1 MAAVHAILTLYRLGW
16 SQRQIAAKLGI
27 HRATVS
33 RYVHSPPAE
42 AHSATNPMPGSE
54 VSAEAIAGAK
64 PATNPIP
71 GSEAA
76 APSSCGR
83 GSGPESLCEPFRAVI
98 EQKLQPGLT
107 GHDTQ
112 RDGRTFPRYT
122 VRVQKS
128 YRDKSG
134 TWQTTEYYD
143 RDDLPH
149 VAMVTSKA
157 FEFISLRESDDG
169 ADQIP
174 L

>member
-1 MAAVHAILTLYRLGW
+1 MSTSDTLPKLPIKEFTAARGIKAAIWR
-16 SQRQIAAKLGI
+16 
-27 HRATVS
+27 
-33 RYVHSPPAE
+33 
-42 AHSATNPMPGSE
+42 
-54 VSAEAIAGAK
+54 
-64 PATNPIP
+64 
-71 GSEAA
+71 
-76 APSSCGR
+76 
-83 GSGPESLCEPFRAVI
+83 
-98 EQKLQPGLT
+98 
-107 GHDTQ
+107 HDTQ

-134 TWQTTEYYD
+134 TWRTTEYYD

-157 FEFISLRESDDG
+157 FEFISLRESNDE